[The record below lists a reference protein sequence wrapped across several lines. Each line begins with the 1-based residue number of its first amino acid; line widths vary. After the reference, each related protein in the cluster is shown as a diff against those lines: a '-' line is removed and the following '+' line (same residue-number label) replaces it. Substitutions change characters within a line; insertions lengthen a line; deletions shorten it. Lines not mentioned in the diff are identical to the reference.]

1 MLYWIAQGSGYKYK
15 RFSLEPDE
23 KEHAGNSRDK
33 PHDVGIPYCLYKV
46 RIREA
51 ALLEA
56 DIHGKDR
63 EDKCYDG
70 PEQLFLHIG
79 YLDYRQKY
87 SIYN

>member
-1 MLYWIAQGSGYKYK
+1 MLYRVAQRAGYKGK
-15 RFSLEPDE
+15 RVALEPDE

-46 RIREA
+46 RNRQA
-51 ALLEA
+51 ALLKA

-70 PEQLFLHIG
+70 PEQLFFHTG
-79 YLDYRQKY
+79 YLVYRQKY